1 MGTVYELQK
10 LRGWRQFDRSHCS
23 TVRSGSAS
31 ATLALPDAAGAAAL
45 RSKPQ
50 GSEAAP
56 SRQGWERADRVPIY
70 VASRSTLRVGHAA
83 RSVENLKRDEIAAL
97 VIVENQRTIG
107 RRPS

>member
-1 MGTVYELQK
+1 MNCKNYA
-10 LRGWRQFDRSHCS
+10 GWRQFDRSHCS

-56 SRQGWERADRVPIY
+56 SRQGRREKTDRVPIY
-70 VASRSTLRVGHAA
+70 VASGSTLRVGHAA